1 MEHVA
6 FAPALA
12 LASQI
17 RHKDISARELLALY
31 LHRVEHYNPRLNA
44 IIFRQDAQARQRA
57 DAADAAL
64 ARGEVWGPLHG
75 VPMTIKEHFDWVGS
89 PSTRGNPRY
98 QDNYP
103 QRDAVAV
110 ERLQTAGAIVFGKT
124 NVPLMLAD
132 WQSFNDVYGT
142 TNNPWD
148 LARVPGGSSGGAA
161 AALAAGLTGLELGG
175 DIGGSLRNPAHYCG
189 VFGHKPTAGIV
200 PSQGSHRPGV
210 YAPADMAVS
219 GPLAR
224 SADDLAVALA
234 VLAGAAGPEAQGWH
248 LALPAPP
255 KRALKDYK
263 VAVMLTSPC
272 CTQDN
277 ELTDQLQCV
286 VDGLAQAGVRV
297 DDTARPAIDLQRA
310 HQLFLLLLRAA
321 TGTGVSDDQFAR
333 HLDSAEQW
341 SVEDR
346 SYRAALD
353 RGVTLSHRAWW
364 QLHNEREQ
372 MRVAWADFFRD
383 YDLFLCPAAASAA
396 FPHDHDGE
404 RSERTIPV
412 NGRREPTTDQL
423 FWAGISSLVYLPA
436 SVAPA
441 GLTRSHL
448 PCGVQIV
455 GAFLHDRTCI
465 EFAGLVAQ
473 ELGGFIPPPGYD

>member
-1 MEHVA
+1 MENLA

-12 LASQI
+12 LASKI
-17 RHKDISARELLALY
+17 RHKDISARELLAVY
-31 LHRVEHYNPRLNA
+31 LQRVEHYNPRLNA
-44 IIFRQDAQARQRA
+44 IIFRQDEQARRRA

-98 QDNYP
+98 QANYP
-103 QRDAVAV
+103 PRDAMVV

-148 LARVPGGSSGGAA
+148 LTRVPGGSSGGAA

-189 VFGHKPTAGIV
+189 VFSHKPTYGIV
-200 PSQGSHRPGV
+200 PSQDLPGV

-219 GPLAR
+219 SPLAR
-224 SADDLAVALA
+224 SADDLAVALE
-234 VLAGAAGPEAQGWH
+234 VLASAAGPEAQGWR
-248 LALPAPP
+248 LELPAPP

-272 CTQDN
+272 CTQDT
-277 ELTDQLQCV
+277 ELTDQLQRA
-286 VDGLAQAGVRV
+286 VDGLARAGGRV

-310 HQLFLLLLRAA
+310 HYLFLLLLRAA
-321 TGTGVSDDQFAR
+321 TGTGVSDHQFAR
-333 HLDSAEQW
+333 YLASAGQHGA
-341 SVEDR
+341 EDC

-372 MRVAWADFFRD
+372 MRLAWADFLHD

-396 FPHDHDGE
+396 FPHDHAGE
-404 RSERTIPV
+404 RSERTILV
-412 NGRREPTTDQL
+412 NGKQEPTTDQL
-423 FWAGISSLVYLPA
+423 FWAGLSGLVYLPA
-436 SVAPA
+436 SVTPV
-441 GLTRSHL
+441 GLTRSRL
-448 PCGVQIV
+448 PCGLQIV

-465 EFAGLVAQ
+465 EFARLVAQ
-473 ELGGFIPPPGYD
+473 ELGGFVPPPGYD

>member
-12 LASQI
+12 LASKI
-17 RHKDISARELLALY
+17 RHKDISARELLELY

-44 IIFRQDAQARQRA
+44 IIFRQDEQARQRA

-89 PSTRGNPRY
+89 PSTRGNPAY
-98 QDNYP
+98 QHHYP

-110 ERLQTAGAIVFGKT
+110 ERLQAAGAIVFGKT

-148 LARVPGGSSGGAA
+148 LTRTPGGSSGGAA

-175 DIGGSLRNPAHYCG
+175 DVGGSLRNPAHYCG
-189 VFGHKPTAGIV
+189 VFGHKPTYGLV
-200 PSQGSHRPGV
+200 PSQDRPGV

-224 SADDLAVALA
+224 SADDLAEALK
-234 VLAGAAGPEAQGWH
+234 VLAGAAGMDAQGWR

-272 CTQDN
+272 CAQDD
-277 ELTDQLQCV
+277 ELTEQLQQA
-286 VDGLAQAGVRV
+286 VDRLARAGVHV
-297 DDTARPAIDLQRA
+297 DDTTRPVLDLQRA
-310 HQLFLLLLRAA
+310 NHLFLLLLRAA
-321 TGTGVSDDQFAR
+321 TGTGVSDQQFAR
-333 HLDSAEQW
+333 HLASTEQRGAEDW
-341 SVEDR
+341 
-346 SYRAALD
+346 SYRAYVD
-353 RGVTLSHRAWW
+353 RGVTLSHRSWW

-372 MRVAWADFFRD
+372 MRLAWADFFHD

-396 FPHDHDGE
+396 FPHDHAGE
-404 RSERTIPV
+404 RPERTIVV

-423 FWAGISSLVYLPA
+423 FWAGISGLVYLPA
-436 SVAPA
+436 TVAPV
-441 GLTRSHL
+441 GLTRSGL
-448 PCGVQIV
+448 PCGLQIV

-465 EFAGLVAQ
+465 DFACLVAQ
-473 ELGGFIPPPGYD
+473 ELGGFTPPPGYD

>member
-1 MEHVA
+1 MEHLA
-6 FAPALA
+6 FAPARS
-12 LASQI
+12 LASKI
-17 RHKDISARELLALY
+17 RHKEISARELLEFY
-31 LHRVEHYNPRLNA
+31 LQRVEHYNPRLNA
-44 IIFRQDAQARQRA
+44 IIFRQDEQARQRA

-75 VPMTIKEHFDWVGS
+75 VPMTMKEIVAWVGS
-89 PSTRGNPRY
+89 PSTWGNPRY
-98 QDNYP
+98 QHNYP

-148 LARVPGGSSGGAA
+148 LTRVPGGSSGGAA

-189 VFGHKPTAGIV
+189 VFGHKPTYGIV
-200 PSQGSHRPGV
+200 PSQDRPGV

-224 SADDLAVALA
+224 SADDLAVALE
-234 VLAGAAGPEAQGWH
+234 VLAGTAGPEAQGWR
-248 LALPAPP
+248 LELPAPP
-255 KRALKDYK
+255 KRALQDYK

-277 ELTDQLQCV
+277 ELTDQLQRA
-286 VDGLAQAGVRV
+286 VDELARAGVRV

-310 HQLFLLLLRAA
+310 HYLFLLLLRAA
-321 TGTGVSDDQFAR
+321 TGTGVSDQQFAR
-333 HLDSAEQW
+333 HLASAGQRGA
-341 SVEDR
+341 EDR

-353 RGVTLSHRAWW
+353 QGVTLSHRAWW

-372 MRVAWADFFRD
+372 MRLAWADFFHD
-383 YDLFLCPAAASAA
+383 YDLFLCPVAASGA
-396 FPHDHDGE
+396 FPHDHAGE
-404 RSERTIPV
+404 RSERTILV
-412 NGRREPTTDQL
+412 NGRQEPTTDQL
-423 FWAGISSLVYLPA
+423 FWAGISGLVYLPA
-436 SVAPA
+436 SVAPV
-441 GLTRSHL
+441 GLTRSRL
-448 PCGVQIV
+448 PCGLQIV
-455 GAFLHDRTCI
+455 GAFLRDRTCI
-465 EFAGLVAQ
+465 DFARLVAQ
-473 ELGGFIPPPGYD
+473 ELGGFTPPPGYD